1 MRIICLFLVLL
12 TVMACGKIDDRT
24 NRHDSVL
31 IRQIDADARGLD
43 PQLVSDL
50 SSIRIASDQF
60 EGLTRFN
67 SNGQPE
73 PGLAQSWSVSEDGKI
88 WTFKLRPDLKFSDGS
103 QIAASVFTMAI
114 ARIRDKSAASPHAAL
129 FDVVDAITSP
139 DRQTVAIRLKNPF
152 PQLPALLAHPA
163 IAALPF
169 HLIDTQGDAWTASR
183 PMVTS
188 GAYRLIEWKLN
199 QFIKMSANPH
209 WAGGK
214 PATPDLIWRPVDNKL
229 SGMRSMLSG
238 AADISLDFPDNR
250 LGWLRSNYPEL
261 VRSNGYLATYYFA
274 FNTRRPPFNDARV
287 RRALAMSVDREWM
300 TGQMIAAG
308 NAPAWGILPPALR
321 GDNAYAPN
329 WASLPKAERMR
340 AAKALLREA
349 GYGPTNPLAF
359 EIRFNSS
366 SEHRRAA
373 VAISTMWRELG
384 VEASLL
390 NSEASLHF
398 DSLKRGDFALARSG
412 WVADLPA
419 PENFLAVHTTNA
431 GPQNYSGYANPV
443 YDSALAE
450 AMAEADPALRT
461 TKMQR
466 AEEILIAEMP
476 ILPLYYYVAKALV
489 QPDITGWKDNIS
501 NIHPSY
507 SLAKRK
513 P

>member
-1 MRIICLFLVLL
+1 
-12 TVMACGKIDDRT
+12 
-24 NRHDSVL
+24 
-31 IRQIDADARGLD
+31 
-43 PQLVSDL
+43 
-50 SSIRIASDQF
+50 
-60 EGLTRFN
+60 
-67 SNGQPE
+67 
-73 PGLAQSWSVSEDGKI
+73 
-88 WTFKLRPDLKFSDGS
+88 
-103 QIAASVFTMAI
+103 
-114 ARIRDKSAASPHAAL
+114 
-129 FDVVDAITSP
+129 
-139 DRQTVAIRLKNPF
+139 
-152 PQLPALLAHPA
+152 
-163 IAALPF
+163 
-169 HLIDTQGDAWTASR
+169 
-183 PMVTS
+183 
-188 GAYRLIEWKLN
+188 
-199 QFIKMSANPH
+199 
-209 WAGGK
+209 
-214 PATPDLIWRPVDNKL
+214 
-229 SGMRSMLSG
+229 MRSMLSG

-274 FNTRRPPFNDARV
+274 FNTRRPPFDDARV
-287 RRALAMSVDREWM
+287 RQALAMSVDREWM

-321 GDNAYAPN
+321 GDHVYTPH
-329 WASLPKAERMR
+329 WASWPKAERMR

-349 GYGPTNPLAF
+349 GYSPANPLAF
-359 EIRFNSS
+359 EIRLNSS

-384 VEASLL
+384 VEAALL

-419 PENFLAVHTTNA
+419 AENFLAVHTSNA

-461 TKMQR
+461 AKMRR

-507 SLAKRK
+507 SLAKRQ